1 MSNDVITKI
10 NYLTN
15 TTDDSSACGLRSKKN
30 NVDLDT
36 NALEVLK
43 YEGSTHEEFEN
54 SSESQQAHLLI
65 DCSEEKTFN
74 KTSLESINKTDHHH
88 HHLQHK
94 DIRYGKPYFAIFLA
108 AFSSLGG
115 WFFGY
120 DQGVTGGIVI
130 MHSFKNDFCVG
141 VYANTSVCDLSI
153 AALPPDYRQF
163 LVFFTLMYNL
173 GCFIGALFISSFV
186 AEKFGRRA
194 IIFTSAVLFIIGTSM
209 VILPPGGSKPIMIFI
224 LIGRVVEGAG
234 VGCSSFACPL
244 YASEIAPTNLR
255 GMLSGFMA
263 MGIVTGLFAAN
274 VANFFL
280 QHHKWGWRLSNA
292 IILIAPVIIMLG
304 IFFCP
309 ETPRWLFKK
318 KGRKSAE
325 KSLKRIR
332 KINDIT
338 AELNAIADAIREE
351 GNELSIKE
359 LFTTKRMLER
369 LGIGMGIHI
378 FLQTSGISPIFAYGG
393 IIFQSVLGSGIISL
407 LILSGANMLST
418 IPALFLF
425 DRVGR
430 RNLLIFCGLGMV
442 VGHLVAATVFLTGC
456 NVDKTVIK
464 NIIVNEE
471 VNCGTNAGI
480 LMLIFTVIYIIC
492 FALSWGAICWIYA
505 AEIYPLNIRA
515 RAVSLTTA
523 SHWFMCIIM
532 SYILELIAPLGIHG
546 VFYLFSG
553 LCLLAV
559 VFVYLF
565 CPETKG
571 VLLEDIEEVFD
582 NFQLKDR
589 TVVKV
594 LRRSLCQRNTKK
606 THKESQCE
614 GNGSLK
620 VLKLES
626 K

>member
-1 MSNDVITKI
+1 MSGDVITEI
-10 NYLTN
+10 NYPIN
-15 TTDDSSACGLRSKKN
+15 TADDSEA
-30 NVDLDT
+30 
-36 NALEVLK
+36 
-43 YEGSTHEEFEN
+43 
-54 SSESQQAHLLI
+54 QQAHLLI
-65 DCSEEKTFN
+65 DCSEQNT
-74 KTSLESINKTDHHH
+74 LNKTDHHR
-88 HHLQHK
+88 LQHK
-94 DIRYGKPYFAIFLA
+94 DIHYGKPYFAVLLA

-130 MHSFKNDFCVG
+130 MNSFKNDFCVG
-141 VYANTSVCDLSI
+141 VYANKSTCDLSI

-163 LVFFTLMYNL
+163 LVLFTLMYNL

-209 VILPPGGSKPIMIFI
+209 VILPPGGSKTIMIFI
-224 LIGRVVEGAG
+224 LIGRIVEGTG
-234 VGCSSFACPL
+234 VGCSSFSCPL
-244 YASEIAPTNLR
+244 YASEIAPTHLR
-255 GMLSGFMA
+255 GMLSGFMT
-263 MGIVTGLFAAN
+263 MGIVAGLFAAN
-274 VANFFL
+274 VVNFFL
-280 QHHKWGWRLSNA
+280 QNHKWGWRLSNG
-292 IILIAPVIIMLG
+292 IILIAPVILMVG

-332 KINDIT
+332 KIDDVT
-338 AELNAIADAIREE
+338 AELNAIADAVREE
-351 GNELSIKE
+351 GNEVSIKE
-359 LFTTKRMLER
+359 LFTTKKMLKR
-369 LGIGMGIHI
+369 LGIGMGIHV
-378 FLQTSGISPIFAYGG
+378 FLQTSGISPIFAFGG
-393 IIFQSVLGSGIISL
+393 IIFESVLGSGIISL

-425 DRVGR
+425 DRLGR

-456 NVDKTVIK
+456 NVVKTVVN

-471 VNCGTNAGI
+471 VNCRTNAGV
-480 LMLIFTVIYIIC
+480 LMLIFTVFYIVC

-505 AEIYPLNIRA
+505 AEIYPLNVRA
-515 RAVSLTTA
+515 RAMSLTTA

-532 SYILELIAPLGIHG
+532 AYILELIAPLGIHG

-553 LCLLAV
+553 LCLLGV

-589 TVVKV
+589 AIVKV
-594 LRRSLCQRNTKK
+594 LRRSP
-606 THKESQCE
+606 SQQ
-614 GNGSLK
+614 NIQQTSM
-620 VLKLES
+620 
-626 K
+626 